1 MSYLLNKTKEKVK
14 KLEEELAKSPNDPT
28 LTARLTA
35 EKQRLKQYE
44 TFEVSGGFEAEKD
57 AIKDILART
66 RDVEEKYKCRTVK
79 ILFALSE
86 WFEKPRSHKLASYFK
101 NIAMNKI
108 NAPVCSIGK
117 GKVEHSV
124 HPLNVVDDGST
135 SSHIISETV
144 VKRRAEALEEELKQ
158 LKTEFTLLTGK

>member
-14 KLEEELAKSPNDPT
+14 KLEEELAKSPNEPT

-35 EKQRLKQYE
+35 EKQRLNQYE
-44 TFEVSGGFEAEKD
+44 TLNGSSAFEAETD
-57 AIKDILART
+57 AIKDILSRT

-79 ILFALSE
+79 FLFALSE

-117 GKVEHSV
+117 NKVDHSV
-124 HPLNVVDDGST
+124 HPLNVVNDGGKDY
-135 SSHIISETV
+135 SEAF
-144 VKRRAEALEEELKQ
+144 VKSKAKAMEEELKK
-158 LKTEFTLLTGK
+158 LKTEFTLLSGK

>member
-1 MSYLLNKTKEKVK
+1 MSSVLINKTKEKVK

-28 LTARLTA
+28 LVARLTA
-35 EKQRLKQYE
+35 EKQRLRQYE
-44 TFEVSGGFEAEKD
+44 TLNGTSAFEAETD

-108 NAPVCSIGK
+108 
-117 GKVEHSV
+117 
-124 HPLNVVDDGST
+124 
-135 SSHIISETV
+135 
-144 VKRRAEALEEELKQ
+144 
-158 LKTEFTLLTGK
+158 KTKAKIDQ

>member
-57 AIKDILART
+57 AIKDIIART
-66 RDVEEKYKCRTVK
+66 RDVEEK
-79 ILFALSE
+79 
-86 WFEKPRSHKLASYFK
+86 
-101 NIAMNKI
+101 
-108 NAPVCSIGK
+108 
-117 GKVEHSV
+117 
-124 HPLNVVDDGST
+124 
-135 SSHIISETV
+135 
-144 VKRRAEALEEELKQ
+144 
-158 LKTEFTLLTGK
+158 